1 MRLFFTYPRILHGNC
16 SSCSEGNG
24 NSRLLPQR
32 VSFLLL
38 PLRGLHLD
46 FASSPFGTLYG
57 VAINSPGLLYPAELP
72 PPYEAVVG
80 PSPTNQVSPRPS
92 DRPVPFP
99 AFLPSLES
107 LPAIQQTCGHWCLSS
122 EQEAGAWSP
131 EYAEGSGLFQ
141 LQATLMVSQTHD
153 RAGLNPCSCWKPG
166 GYSQR
171 GACAQKAH
179 S

>member
-1 MRLFFTYPRILHGNC
+1 MRLFFTYPRILLGNC

-24 NSRLLPQR
+24 NSRLPPQR
-32 VSFLLL
+32 VNFLLL

-92 DRPVPFP
+92 DRPVPCSQPF
-99 AFLPSLES
+99 
-107 LPAIQQTCGHWCLSS
+107 CLLWNLSQPFSKPVGTGVSALS
-122 EQEAGAWSP
+122 EQEAGAGSP
-131 EYAEGSGLFQ
+131 EYAEGSGLFR
-141 LQATLMVSQTHD
+141 LQATVMVSQTHD
-153 RAGLNPCSCWKPG
+153 RAGLNPCSCQKPS

-171 GACAQKAH
+171 GA
-179 S
+179 